1 MASSQINTASLSTQA
16 AASDEPI
23 ICPVRRWHRWIYLAL
38 GWGFVGLGMAGV
50 VLPVL
55 PTTPFLLLALWA
67 FSRSSRR
74 LYDWLYQHPR
84 FGAPLRA
91 WRDHRV
97 IPLRAKFASVS
108 AMSASML
115 YVSLFTPSPLWA
127 KGCMA
132 ACLIA
137 TGCWIV
143 TRPSRKPSE
152 QT

>member
-1 MASSQINTASLSTQA
+1 MTPYQAQAASLSVQDTA
-16 AASDEPI
+16 CDDPL
-23 ICPVRRWHRWIYLAL
+23 ICPVRSWHRWIYLAL
-38 GWGFVGLGMAGV
+38 GWGFVGLGMAGA

-74 LYDWLYQHPR
+74 LHDWLYLHPR

-127 KGCMA
+127 KVCMA
-132 ACLIA
+132 LCLTA

-143 TRPSRKPSE
+143 TRPSRKPDTTS
-152 QT
+152 